1 MSRWVRFSGLAAGL
15 LELSLAL
22 PVHGVDVSAEARAQ
36 FESGLASARAGQWA
50 SALASFEAC
59 YRLAPTLSVLF
70 NLAGAQ
76 LRTGHL
82 LHAHANYHRIK
93 DSKDA
98 ALTAAH
104 RRAADQQLKL
114 IEERMPRVRVQIEG
128 LRADD
133 RVLLDRTRLYP
144 NELDMELWVD
154 PGEHVLAVY
163 RPSGAQQIKHFVLGE
178 GHHQFLTLQLR

>member
-1 MSRWVRFSGLAAGL
+1 MSWWVRSSGLLASL
-15 LELSLAL
+15 VVLSLAL
-22 PVHGVDVSAEARAQ
+22 RVHAVDVSGEARAQ

-50 SALASFEAC
+50 SALAAFEAC

-93 DSKDA
+93 DSKDPT
-98 ALTAAH
+98 LTAAH
-104 RRAADQQLKL
+104 RRAADRQLKL
-114 IEERMPRVRVQIEG
+114 IEARMPRLRVQIDG

-163 RPSGAQQIKHFVLGE
+163 RPSGAQEIKHFVLGE